1 MSKEIKKQN
10 KCTWCFLHAL
20 LLLVG
25 FLVGCGNTQIPLL
38 PVAPASDTV
47 KAYLP
52 QDEEAPSIQGVEDL
66 LFYVGQEMD
75 WLAAVTVADN
85 IDASPTIVVD
95 TSRADLNKAG
105 NYTVSYVA
113 RDFSGN
119 MSISTAS
126 LTLISDTQDPQIL
139 GVNPLTM
146 YIGSTISY
154 RNGILVEDDYTAEP
168 PLMIDSS
175 QVDLS
180 KPGNYPVIYRARD
193 DAGNETVLETTI
205 TVYEQPKSYVEAD
218 IVYEEADK
226 LLDKII
232 KENMTIQEQVEA
244 IYYWFQRNCYYI
256 STSDKADR
264 LQAAYKILTGKR
276 GDCYN
281 YYAACSVL
289 LERLGIPQISV
300 ERDPASSRGS
310 RHYWSMVSLDG
321 GETYY
326 HLDVSPHVYFD
337 IGTCLVT
344 DEVLARCNL
353 YAPGYYDMEEG
364 KYPKTPEK

>member
-1 MSKEIKKQN
+1 MSKKMRKQN
-10 KCTWCFLHAL
+10 HYVWQFLLCLLIVGCFL
-20 LLLVG
+20 
-25 FLVGCGNTQIPLL
+25 GCSSSKEPLIADTA
-38 PVAPASDTV
+38 VSGTV

-52 QDEEAPSIQGVEDL
+52 KDEEPPSLDGVEDMH
-66 LFYVGQEMD
+66 FYLGNEIDLM
-75 WLAAVTVADN
+75 ANITVVDN
-85 IDASPTIVVD
+85 VDVAPTVVAD
-95 TSRADLNKAG
+95 TSRADLGKAG
-105 NYTVSYVA
+105 NYVISYIA

-119 MSISTAS
+119 MTICTAG
-126 LTLISDTQDPQIL
+126 LTLISDTQGPQIL
-139 GVNPLTM
+139 GVNPLSI
-146 YIGSTISY
+146 YVGSTVSY
-154 RNGILVEDDYTAEP
+154 RSGILVEDDYTAQP
-168 PLMIDSS
+168 QLTIDSG

-180 KPGNYPVIYRARD
+180 QPGTYPVIYRALD

-205 TVYEQPKSYVEAD
+205 TVHEQNQSYVEAEV
-218 IVYEEADK
+218 VYAEADK

-232 KENMTIQEQVEA
+232 KENMTTQEQVEA
-244 IYYWFQRNCYYI
+244 IYDWFQRNCYYI

-281 YYAACSVL
+281 YYAACTVL
-289 LERLGIPQISV
+289 LERLGIPYISV
-300 ERDPASSRGS
+300 ERAPDASRQS

-337 IGTCLVT
+337 IKTCLVT
-344 DEVLARCNL
+344 DTVLDRCNL

-364 KYPKTPEK
+364 KYPKTPEQ